1 MEIGKILC
9 SFAAKDG
16 IEVILRTPKLSDL
29 DDLLAF
35 INALADENLDVL
47 PELSRKTQ
55 QEEADWLNKRL
66 IDIENDKVIGVVAEV
81 DGRVIANSEVIV
93 EGRSRTH
100 VGQIGISVGRSYR
113 DRGIGT
119 EMMKTLIDETR
130 SLGLKVLV
138 CRVFASN
145 QRARHVYETVGFKE
159 TGRVPLRIY
168 RKGQYIDDVIM
179 TLVL

>member
-1 MEIGKILC
+1 LETGKILRA
-9 SFAAKDG
+9 FTAKDG
-16 IEVILRTPKLSDL
+16 VEVILRTPEPSDL

-35 INALADENLDVL
+35 INALVDENLSVL
-47 PELSRKTQ
+47 PELSKKTRS
-55 QEEADWLNKRL
+55 EEVDWLNKRL
-66 IDIENDKVIGVVAEV
+66 TDIENDNVIGVVAEV
-81 DGRVIANSEVIV
+81 DGKVIANSEVVV

-100 VGQIGISVGRSYR
+100 VGEIGISVGSGYR
-113 DRGIGT
+113 NIGIGT
-119 EMMKTLIDETR
+119 EMMKTLIAESR
-130 SLGLKVLV
+130 SLGLKVLM
-138 CRVFASN
+138 CPVFATN